1 MSVAIGWAGSIRR
14 KKENPF
20 IGEEEE
26 EEEVLLGRREEE
38 GGEEEGEDAT
48 LFPAVSCWDGES
60 GGEGGE
66 GEGRRPRRLKEI

>member
-26 EEEVLLGRREEE
+26 VVLLGRREG
-38 GGEEEGEDAT
+38 GGEEEDAT